1 MLHLHRHVLYKST
14 FEHTQVRCSTSVR
27 HVVCIYTGSGFK
39 RHMRTHTG
47 VKLYK
52 CETRGDAFT
61 GSNDLHGHEHTQV
74 RRPTHVRHVE
84 THLHR
89 EWIYK
94 NI

>member
-1 MLHLHRHVLYKST
+1 
-14 FEHTQVRCSTSVR
+14 
-27 HVVCIYTGSGFK
+27 
-39 RHMRTHTG
+39 MRTHTG